1 MWQLPC
7 TMLALLPPRPPV
19 PELYFLLM
27 NQALNKTYNLT
38 AVEALFRRG
47 RAAGYQGVVLYD
59 HNLGAL
65 GSPRLREDYLS
76 DLVLD
81 FYFFP
86 DLGLEMGSRRPGRCL
101 KRLLVAIGFTL
112 TDYGPVGSHGDP
124 IRGRKYGFATAGICC
139 VETAD
144 MCCVETADM
153 CRLETADVCCLE
165 TADMCCLETTEM
177 CCLETADMC
186 CVETADMCC
195 IQTTDMCCLETA
207 HMCCDDTADMCCA
220 ETANMRCVETAD
232 MCCVEKIGRA
242 SCRERV

>member
-86 DLGLEMGSRRPGRCL
+86 DLGLEMGSRRGGR
-101 KRLLVAIGFTL
+101 GFNRFL
-112 TDYGPVGSHGDP
+112 EAVGSILSEFEPEPSHGDP
-124 IRGRKYGFATAGICC
+124 IRDQNYGFGTY
-139 VETAD
+139 D
-144 MCCVETADM
+144 MCVY
-153 CRLETADVCCLE
+153 LS
-165 TADMCCLETTEM
+165 
-177 CCLETADMC
+177 
-186 CVETADMCC
+186 
-195 IQTTDMCCLETA
+195 I
-207 HMCCDDTADMCCA
+207 
-220 ETANMRCVETAD
+220 
-232 MCCVEKIGRA
+232 
-242 SCRERV
+242 